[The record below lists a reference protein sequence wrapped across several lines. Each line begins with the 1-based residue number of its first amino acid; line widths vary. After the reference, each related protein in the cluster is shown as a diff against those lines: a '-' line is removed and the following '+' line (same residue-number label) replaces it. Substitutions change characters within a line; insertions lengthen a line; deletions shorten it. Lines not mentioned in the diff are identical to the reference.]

1 MAQTEFEKLYQ
12 EKLTTPEEAI
22 KVIEPGEAIVY
33 PLGAGEPSALHE
45 ALEKHEN
52 LDGNR
57 LPE

>member
-33 PLGAGEPSALHE
+33 TLC
-45 ALEKHEN
+45 
-52 LDGNR
+52 
-57 LPE
+57 